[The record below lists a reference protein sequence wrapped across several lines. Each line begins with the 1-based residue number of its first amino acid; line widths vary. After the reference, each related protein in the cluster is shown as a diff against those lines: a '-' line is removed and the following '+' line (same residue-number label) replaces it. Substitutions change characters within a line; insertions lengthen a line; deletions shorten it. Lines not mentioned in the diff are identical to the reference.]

1 MSSRALVLDHIRAER
16 ERQIDKHGD
25 HWRDAGTWALILNEE
40 TGEVARAA
48 LECNQLVE
56 RDHQALYEELVQT
69 AAVAVAWAEQVRG
82 DMLASGWDPQGPD
95 QKHWTDLRE
104 DSGEEADDAG

>member
-16 ERQIDKHGD
+16 ERQIAKHGD
-25 HWRDAGTWALILNEE
+25 HRRDAGTCALILNEE
-40 TGEVARAA
+40 TGEVARAV

-56 RDHQALYEELVQT
+56 RDHQTLYEELVQT

-82 DMLASGWDPQGPD
+82 DMMASGWAPRGPD
-95 QKHWTDLRE
+95 RL
-104 DSGEEADDAG
+104 GADGLE

>member
-1 MSSRALVLDHIRAER
+1 MSSRKRVLDHISAER
-16 ERQIDKHGD
+16 ERQIAKYGD
-25 HWRDAGTWALILNEE
+25 HRRDAGTWALILNEE

-48 LECNQLVE
+48 MECNPFVE

-82 DMLASGWDPQGPD
+82 VMLANDWDPQGPGVS
-95 QKHWTDLRE
+95 QRPE
-104 DSGEEADDAG
+104 PRQ